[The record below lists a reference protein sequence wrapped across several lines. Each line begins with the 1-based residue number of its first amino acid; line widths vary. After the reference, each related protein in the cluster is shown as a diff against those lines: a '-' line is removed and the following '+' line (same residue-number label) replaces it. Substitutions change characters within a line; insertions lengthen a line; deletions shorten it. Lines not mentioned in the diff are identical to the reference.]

1 VTSSRNTPYA
11 AMPSTLRA
19 EIQLAGLDGERVH
32 ALVADA
38 LGEDLPHGGED
49 VTSVATI
56 PEDQMAVADFVA
68 REQGVVAGTT
78 VAEVV
83 FRYVMGD
90 DVTVTRLVNDG
101 QPVVPGDAVLRVEG
115 PTRGLLTAE
124 RTALNLLCHLS
135 GVATATARWV
145 AALDGSRTRVLDT
158 RKTLPGLRMLQK
170 YAVRCGGGVNHRFN
184 LADMAMV
191 KDNHVIA
198 AGGVV
203 EALAALRDRFP
214 DVPVEVEVTTLAQLR
229 ELLELDDLPER
240 VLLDNMS
247 DELMTEAVLLTAGRV
262 ELEASGGITL
272 ERAERIGATGVDFV
286 SVGALTHSVIVFDV
300 GMDLVES

>member
-1 VTSSRNTPYA
+1 MTSSRNTPYA

-158 RKTLPGLRMLQK
+158 RKTLPGLRIAQK
-170 YAVRCGGGVNHRFN
+170 YAVSAGGCHNHRLGLWDAF
-184 LADMAMV
+184 LI
-191 KDNHVIA
+191 KENHIA
-198 AGGVV
+198 AAGSI
-203 EALAALRDRFP
+203 AAAITAAHRIAPGR
-214 DVPVEVEVTTLAQLR
+214 PVEVEVENLAELAAALDAGADIVMLDDFTLADTHAAVQLNQR
-229 ELLELDDLPER
+229 RAKLEI
-240 VLLDNMS
+240 
-247 DELMTEAVLLTAGRV
+247 
-262 ELEASGGITL
+262 SGGVNEQTL
-272 ERAERIGATGVDFV
+272 VTLAGTGVDYI
-286 SVGALTHSVIVFDV
+286 SIGSLTKHVRAV
-300 GMDLVES
+300 DLSMRLEEIP